1 MALYTLMFKN
11 RTYEIPKYS
20 IAVRKKMDRIDA
32 DNMNQNIDQEQK
44 YRNMYEF
51 IKEMVGE
58 ENAVDMYGTNDF
70 DQVDLNDITI
80 SYLGVCSAYDKPVN
94 DERKKSSAM
103 NSVSEEDKKLITEII
118 RNAGSLQ
125 NLSNSLGTNPQ
136 NQNLRVLR

>member
-20 IAVRKKMDRIDA
+20 IAVRKKMDCIDA
-32 DNMNQNIDQEQK
+32 DNMNQSIDQEQK

-70 DQVDLNDITI
+70 
-80 SYLGVCSAYDKPVN
+80 
-94 DERKKSSAM
+94 E
-103 NSVSEEDKKLITEII
+103 
-118 RNAGSLQ
+118 
-125 NLSNSLGTNPQ
+125 
-136 NQNLRVLR
+136 

>member
-1 MALYTLMFKN
+1 MKYALMFKN

-20 IAVRKKMDRIDA
+20 IAVRKKMDCIDA
-32 DNMNQNIDQEQK
+32 DNMNQSVDQEQK

-51 IKEMVGE
+51 IREMVGE
-58 ENAVDMYGTNDF
+58 DNARDMYGTDDF
-70 DQVDLNDITI
+70 DLVDLNDITI

-103 NSVSEEDKKLITEII
+103 SNVSEEDKKLITEII

-125 NLSNSLGTNPQ
+125 NLSSSLGSSS
-136 NQNLRVLR
+136 QNLRVLR